1 MSLAKLVEVSVNMGF
16 LEFISTS
23 RYLSRY
29 NLNVPTHS
37 ACGDGIFQ
45 VGRSMPLFLGGIY
58 PAREYAFIDT
68 LSIRNCGKKVDNGQ

>member
-29 NLNVPTHS
+29 ATHYPTHS

-58 PAREYAFIDT
+58 TAREYAFIDT
-68 LSIRNCGKKVDNGQ
+68 LNIRNCGKEVDKGQ